1 MHCCWSL
8 RKWLPYI
15 VSRMSDTIRFSHHS
29 KPKNTFLEIFFIHSK
44 SKRKH
49 LVHFIFS
56 KHLLCWKWQFSCR
69 RTTILDKCNR
79 FGKFRDKE
87 SQPNIRTNTY
97 CNERERV
104 RVKGGELSTRGW
116 ERPDFIIALL
126 KEMMHLPVLR
136 AFFRNRTFT
145 SVVIVNLTF
154 HATQFLDVL
163 AKIANDKFLTTGR
176 VRKTGMGQ
184 FLTVWAKY
192 VFFRTE
198 KTINAL

>member
-1 MHCCWSL
+1 MKIFETFNWKNLRKKVSDLSKYGPLKAFFLHCCWSL

-97 CNERERV
+97 CNERER
-104 RVKGGELSTRGW
+104 ELEW
-116 ERPDFIIALL
+116 
-126 KEMMHLPVLR
+126 KEGNYPREVESVLILSLR
-136 AFFRNRTFT
+136 C
-145 SVVIVNLTF
+145 
-154 HATQFLDVL
+154 
-163 AKIANDKFLTTGR
+163 
-176 VRKTGMGQ
+176 
-184 FLTVWAKY
+184 
-192 VFFRTE
+192 
-198 KTINAL
+198 